1 MAEPEEQE
9 VPGHPPHE
17 KVMSLGDHLEEL
29 RTRLLI
35 CLGFLAAFS
44 VTAGFFIQ
52 EIHGFITRPYV
63 EVTTSVENPGGLKLM
78 LGSVMD
84 SIDTMIHL
92 SLAVGFTVG
101 LPICVFVMFEFVTP
115 ALSRRIAW
123 MARVSVG
130 FSCLLFWS
138 GLLFCWNYLFPISMQ
153 MMFKVFLPPNTQA
166 LLSLQKYYD
175 FFFLL
180 HAGTGITFQ
189 MPLVI
194 VILGALGVLPVAA
207 HKKAWRFI
215 VIFIF
220 IFSAIVTP
228 PDPLS
233 QLVVAF
239 PLVIFYGI
247 AVLIVFLIERARGA
261 GESLQGEA
269 PEADRPG

>member
-1 MAEPEEQE
+1 MSEADLPE
-9 VPGHPPHE
+9 HPPHE

-29 RTRLLI
+29 RRRLLI
-35 CLGFLAAFS
+35 CLGVLAVLSA
-44 VTAGFFIQ
+44 TAGFFIQ
-52 EIHGFITRPYV
+52 EIHGFVTRPYV
-63 EVTTSVENPGGLKLM
+63 EVTKSPENPAGLKLM

-92 SLAVGFTVG
+92 SLAVGFTIG

-115 ALSRRIAW
+115 ALARRTAW
-123 MARVSVG
+123 MARISVA

-138 GLLFCWNYLFPISMQ
+138 GLLFCWNYLFPITMQ
-153 MMFKVFLPPNTQA
+153 MMFQVFLPPNTQA
-166 LLSLQKYYD
+166 LLSLEKYYD

-194 VILGALGVLPVAA
+194 VILGALGILPVSA
-207 HKKAWRFI
+207 HKKSWRFI

-220 IFSAIVTP
+220 IFAAIVTP

-239 PLVIFYGI
+239 PLIAFYGL
-247 AVLIVFLIERARGA
+247 AVVIVYVIERARGRDDSEPA
-261 GESLQGEA
+261 A
-269 PEADRPG
+269 